1 MVTKSF
7 LFLLWRAAKNS
18 FSVQFKMSFDL
29 SSAPLEVNFLRKSMT
44 SQDCGG
50 FVTFEGWVRDYNE
63 GKPVLRLEYEAFA
76 ELAILEGQRILN
88 EARTRFPINNAR
100 VVHRVGLLQLKEVAV
115 WVGVAAVHRDEAF
128 EACRFVIDEIKGR
141 VPIWKKEFFADGT
154 SAWSR
159 CERCA
164 GEHGHGH

>member
-1 MVTKSF
+1 
-7 LFLLWRAAKNS
+7 
-18 FSVQFKMSFDL
+18 MSFNL
-29 SSAPLEVNFLRKSMT
+29 SFIPIEVDFLRQGMM

-50 FVTFEGWVRDYNE
+50 FVSFEGWVRDYND
-63 GKPVLRLEYEAFA
+63 GKPVLRLEYEAYA

-88 EARTRFPINNAR
+88 EARDQFPIKNVR

-128 EACRFVIDEIKGR
+128 EACRYVIDEIKGR

-154 SAWSR
+154 SAWTR

-164 GEHGHGH
+164 GGHRHGH